1 MAGLTQTLAAYITVG
16 PQENAHAQA
25 IARMGMTDTIAVA
38 LAACDESVTRIALD
52 YVSGIGGQS
61 QGQGQG
67 APLWFSGDALPP
79 AQAAFVNGVASH
91 ALDYDDV
98 ALSGHPSAALTP
110 AILAQGHAQGA
121 SGADCLRAY
130 VVGYEI
136 WAELAARDPDPYH
149 IKGWHPTA
157 VFGTVAATGAL
168 AHLRAYTQQE
178 AARALA
184 IAASLASGLVANFG
198 TMTKPLHSGRV
209 AALAFEAVTLA
220 GLGLTAAA
228 DALEHHA
235 GFLAALSPRGQ
246 ADRERPYVA
255 GEPRI
260 LATGL
265 SVKKYP
271 VCYSGHR
278 VIDAVIDLVCAS
290 DLDARQVAR
299 VTISIGRAQ
308 ASMLRNAEP
317 VTALEAKFSAQ
328 FAVAAALIRRK
339 VGLAEL
345 NDTFVNDPAMRAL
358 YGKVAVEIIEG
369 ADPEDPAFSLYD
381 TVTIELCDGRTLY
394 SGEIRHPRGHAHLP
408 MDEVDLRAK
417 FDDCVAIWRRQ
428 AGEEASV
435 LPMGDVLYDRL
446 TGLAQL
452 DDVRKLF
459 RNQEPSA

>member
-1 MAGLTQTLAAYITVG
+1 MTGLTQALAAYIAAG
-16 PQENAHAQA
+16 PQDDARAQA

-38 LAACDESVTRIALD
+38 LAARDEGVTGIALD
-52 YVSGIGGQS
+52 YARGLCGL
-61 QGQGQG
+61 QGQAGRG
-67 APLWFSGDALPP
+67 APLWFGGNALPP
-79 AQAAFVNGVASH
+79 ALAAFVNGVAGH

-98 ALSGHPSAALTP
+98 ALSGHPSTALTP

-130 VVGYEI
+130 VVGYEV
-136 WAELAARDPDPYH
+136 WAELVAREPDPYH

-157 VFGTVAATGAL
+157 VFGTVAATAAL
-168 AHLRAYTQQE
+168 AYLRGHTREQ

-184 IAASLASGLVANFG
+184 IGASLASGLVANFG

-209 AALAFEAVTLA
+209 AALAFEAATLA

-235 GFLAALSPRGQ
+235 GFLAALSPRGR
-246 ADRERPYVA
+246 ADRERPYVP

-260 LATGL
+260 LSTGL
-265 SVKKYP
+265 SIKKYP

-278 VIDAVIDLVCAS
+278 VIDAVIDLARES
-290 DLDARQVAR
+290 DLDAAQVER
-299 VTISIGRAQ
+299 VTVGIGRPQ

-328 FAVAAALIRRK
+328 FAVAAALVRRK

-345 NDTFVNDPAMRAL
+345 DDGFVNEPAMRAL
-358 YGKVAVEIIEG
+358 YGKVAVDIIEG
-369 ADPEDPAFSLYD
+369 ADPEDSAFSPYD
-381 TVTIELCDGRTLY
+381 AVEIALRDGRVLR
-394 SGEIRHPRGHAHLP
+394 SGRIRYPRGHAHLP
-408 MDEVDLRAK
+408 LDEADLRAK

-428 AGEEASV
+428 AGEGGST
-435 LPMGDVLYDRL
+435 LPAGGILYDRL
-446 TGLAQL
+446 ASLAQI
-452 DDVRKLF
+452 DDVRTLF
-459 RNQEPSA
+459 RN

>member
-1 MAGLTQTLAAYITVG
+1 MTGLTQALAAYIAAG
-16 PQENAHAQA
+16 PQDDAQANA

-38 LAACDESVTRIALD
+38 LAARDEGVTRIALD
-52 YVSGIGGQS
+52 YARGLCGTGPAA
-61 QGQGQG
+61 QG
-67 APLWFSGDALPP
+67 APLWFGGDALPP
-79 AQAAFVNGVASH
+79 ALAAFVNGVASH

-98 ALSGHPSAALTP
+98 ALSGHPSTALTP

-130 VVGYEI
+130 VVGYEV
-136 WAELAARDPDPYH
+136 WAELVAREPDPYH

-157 VFGTVAATGAL
+157 VFGTVAATAAL
-168 AHLRAYTQQE
+168 SHLRGHTREQ

-184 IAASLASGLVANFG
+184 IGASLASGLVANFG

-246 ADRERPYVA
+246 ADRERPYVP

-265 SVKKYP
+265 SIKKYP

-278 VIDAVIDLVCAS
+278 VIDAVIDLARES
-290 DLDARQVAR
+290 GLDAAQVER
-299 VTISIGRAQ
+299 VTIGIGRPQ

-328 FAVAAALIRRK
+328 FAVAAALVRRK

-345 NDTFVNDPAMRAL
+345 DDAFVNEPAMRAL
-358 YGKVAVEIIEG
+358 YGKVAVGIIEG
-369 ADPEDPAFSLYD
+369 ADPEDSAFSLHD
-381 TVTIELCDGRTLY
+381 TVEIALRDGRVLR
-394 SGEIRHPRGHAHLP
+394 SGEIRYPRGHAHLP
-408 MDEVDLRAK
+408 LAEADLRAK
-417 FDDCVAIWRRQ
+417 FDDCHAIWRRQ
-428 AGEEASV
+428 AGEGAAA
-435 LPMGDVLYDRL
+435 LPAGGALYDRL
-446 TGLAQL
+446 ASLAQI
-452 DDVRKLF
+452 DDVRALF
-459 RNQEPSA
+459 RS